1 MGKNNT
7 VAERAYAVA
16 FQVLR
21 GLAAKLDTDIS
32 DLIWEDTAH
41 STAPSATAQE
51 PNVASVA
58 SAEFA
63 QFAQSVQS
71 MQSVQSVQSSQTYP
85 VPTMEAGQGLEAQD
99 ASNIWTNFYEDPIG
113 HTSMFYTPTTTQ
125 TSSNALLA
133 GDYFQT
139 YQQYDPISNNPFMT
153 GYDEENRVVSSE
165 RL

>member
-7 VAERAYAVA
+7 VAERAYVVA

-63 QFAQSVQS
+63 Q
-71 MQSVQSVQSSQTYP
+71 SVQSSQTYP
-85 VPTMEAGQGLEAQD
+85 VPTMEDGQGLGAQD

-125 TSSNALLA
+125 PSSNALLA

-139 YQQYDPISNNPFMT
+139 YQPYDPISNNPFMT